1 MSELAAADAVGYDGS
16 SPPAGWIARDQS
28 GSVVV
33 AKTTLGAAGQVEDPN
48 DLWSAYAR
56 YGSGLR
62 EAVEAAYAL
71 GGEDYA
77 FEPVAT
83 LDEFEVIRREL
94 DQG

>member
-1 MSELAAADAVGYDGS
+1 M
-16 SPPAGWIARDQS
+16 
-28 GSVVV
+28 
-33 AKTTLGAAGQVEDPN
+33 AKTAPGAAGQVDDPE

-83 LDEFEVIRREL
+83 PDEFEVVRREL